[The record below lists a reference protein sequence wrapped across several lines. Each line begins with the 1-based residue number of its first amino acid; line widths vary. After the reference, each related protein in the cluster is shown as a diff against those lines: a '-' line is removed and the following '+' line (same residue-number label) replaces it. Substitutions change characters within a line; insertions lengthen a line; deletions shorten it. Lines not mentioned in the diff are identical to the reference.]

1 LRGVIRNPFAFYF
14 PIQRRFSGRYRVY
27 RRQRRCLRGDRC
39 VHMRIRG
46 GPLCIFLLETTFVF
60 LNAFKGSC
68 EIPTKFS
75 LSQFDFTLCT
85 ILAIGF
91 SLTGASHSSV
101 RVCRIVIL
109 FFSIIFELGKALFTK
124 VLETSVTYHSIMIIR
139 TPRTFFTRFGKV
151 IFRGGG
157 GILHKCIFSQHIPS
171 NFHKFRIQNRLL
183 HIHNVHI

>member
-1 LRGVIRNPFAFYF
+1 M
-14 PIQRRFSGRYRVY
+14 IQIYNE
-27 RRQRRCLRGDRC
+27 LE
-39 VHMRIRG
+39 
-46 GPLCIFLLETTFVF
+46 GPSCISLLETTFVF

-151 IFRGGG
+151 IFRGGVAFFTRVYFPTTFPATFTSFAF
-157 GILHKCIFSQHIPS
+157 KTAYCISTMFT
-171 NFHKFRIQNRLL
+171 FRHDLT
-183 HIHNVHI
+183 